1 MTIKSISI
9 QVHSLC
15 ITLYSTPMN
24 EWSTTYLHVPGLLV
38 GLPQGGLNLLPK
50 KTFFGCESTFAAK
63 NGFNLLPVGRRV
75 KKDRISLKAET
86 ERNKISLSNH
96 CQDFALDIGAFKKQK
111 NDLCIIR
118 SASLND
124 FSGDRHL
131 FVWQPTY
138 SNLIAKSEN
147 TFP

>member
-1 MTIKSISI
+1 MFYFWKVIINDIKSISI

-63 NGFNLLPVGRRV
+63 NGFNLLPVGRQV

-86 ERNKISLSNH
+86 ERNNISLSNH
-96 CQDFALDIGAFKKQK
+96 CQDFALDIRTFKKHHYK
-111 NDLCIIR
+111 W
-118 SASLND
+118 
-124 FSGDRHL
+124 
-131 FVWQPTY
+131 FVHPKKKVC
-138 SNLIAKSEN
+138 SISIFE
-147 TFP
+147 